1 MEQDDRGRFPL
12 WAIAAWIGGWTLFR
26 LAYSAGFLLA
36 PDETN
41 YWQWGRHLA
50 WGYHDQAPLL
60 GWAIGLC
67 TRVFGNHETAVR
79 LPSIL
84 SMAVASGYMCA
95 MAWRWF
101 SPRAAW
107 AVALLTQGVLE
118 FNVGGLLATC
128 DGLQAAAWAGACY
141 HSARA
146 FEDDR
151 WGQWLSAGLWFGTGM
166 LAKYT
171 MVVFAPSVFAYG
183 LFSALHRKRLAG
195 VKPYA
200 ALAMG
205 SLLFLPV
212 VWWNYQNGFK
222 SFRHVAY
229 IGGANSGFS
238 LHLKYLG
245 DLLGSQAALLSPL
258 VFILILAAWV
268 AVLRGRYRPGHW
280 IVPFCAFTS
289 FPMLGLFLAL
299 SLHTRIY
306 GNWPGAAYLTATVL
320 AAAFFAP
327 KTSGPGSELPR
338 ARPRLW
344 KWTLGTSY
352 GFTILVLVQTV
363 FPVLPLPVAWDRTAT
378 ELAGWDRLGRTAS
391 EMAASMPRPEKTF
404 LFGLRY
410 QVASELAF
418 YAPGNPETV
427 SINRWNRPN
436 VYDYW
441 FTDEELLDMDAVG
454 ATDRDPEQVQKR
466 LAEVFERV
474 EPPVALPILDRR
486 PLWGP
491 ERQVGAFW
499 LFRCHGFKGG
509 IHWKPPKGF
518 DVRKG

>member
-1 MEQDDRGRFPL
+1 MSDSEQRRFHF
-12 WAIAAWIGGWTLFR
+12 WAVVAWLGGWTLFR
-26 LAYSAGFLLA
+26 LIYSSGFLLA

-60 GWAIGLC
+60 GWAIGISTQL
-67 TRVFGNHETAVR
+67 FGHNETAVR

-84 SMAVASGYMCA
+84 SMGVASAYMCA

-101 SPRAAW
+101 SPRTAW
-107 AVALLTQGVLE
+107 AVALLSQGVLE

-141 HSARA
+141 HAARA
-146 FEDDR
+146 YEDDR
-151 WGQWLSAGLWFGTGM
+151 WSQWLGAGLWFGTGM

-171 MVVFAPSVFAYG
+171 MVLFAPSVFAYG
-183 LFSALHRKRLAG
+183 LFSAVHRKRLAG
-195 VKPYA
+195 AKPYV
-200 ALAMG
+200 ALGLG
-205 SLLFLPV
+205 SALFFPV
-212 VWWNYQNGFK
+212 IWWNFQNGFQ

-229 IGGANSGFS
+229 IGGANTGFS
-238 LHLKYLG
+238 LHIKYLG
-245 DLLGSQAALLSPL
+245 DLFGSQAALLSPL

-268 AVLRGRYRPGHW
+268 AAMRGRYRPGHW
-280 IVPFCAFTS
+280 IVPFAVWTS

-320 AAAFFAP
+320 AAAFYAP
-327 KTSGPGSELPR
+327 AASGPGSELPR
-338 ARPRLW
+338 PRPRLW
-344 KWTLGTSY
+344 KWALGTSY
-352 GFTILVLVQTV
+352 AFTLLILVQTV

-378 ELAGWDRLGRTAS
+378 ELSGWDKLGEAAS
-391 EMAASMPRPEKTF
+391 EMALDMPRPDKTF
-404 LFGLRY
+404 LFGMRY

-441 FTDEELLDMDAVG
+441 FTDEALLGMDAVG
-454 ATDRDPEQVQKR
+454 AVTRHADMYFKR
-466 LAEVFERV
+466 LGEIFDRV
-474 EPPVALPILDRR
+474 DPPVELPIRERR
-486 PLWGP
+486 PLWGT
-491 ERQVGAFW
+491 EKTVNTFW
-499 LFRCHGFKGG
+499 LIRCYGFKGG
-509 IHWKPPKGF
+509 IHWQPPKGF